1 MSRLLATGLVIASA
15 AVAGAAIELYAL
27 TRPAEAASVAA
38 VAAPAPAA
46 VAHQDVPPSAVPA
59 APPPV
64 THAPAPSSA
73 NAAAHAERATW
84 FARIR
89 DAHVGHEAWDD
100 AGLALLQQLGGDEAA
115 VSDEGCYMAGCIAEL
130 TFASLGAYRDAID
143 AVAGMPA
150 YTSWTGAKH
159 ITAPEQ
165 LPGGGVV
172 VAVVLERPD

>member
-1 MSRLLATGLVIASA
+1 MKRLLATGLVIGSA

-27 TRPAEAASVAA
+27 TRPAEAASA
-38 VAAPAPAA
+38 VVTAAPEPVE
-46 VAHQDVPPSAVPA
+46 VAHQDVPLRAAPP

-64 THAPAPSSA
+64 THAPAPPDA

-100 AGLALLQQLGGDEAA
+100 AGLALLQQLGGDKAA

-130 TFASLGAYRDAID
+130 TFGSLAAYRDAID
-143 AVAGMPA
+143 AVASMPA
-150 YTSWTGAKH
+150 YASWTGAKH

-165 LPGGGVV
+165 LPGGNVV